1 MSGFCER
8 CGKELGFF
16 ERTLHINNPRINIQ
30 YDCLCNDCYRT
41 LKEGISKIENMY
53 QRMVAHLQEQGTHQN
68 LSSISVDHLIFLGAE
83 ALLVLEPDFYK
94 DESSVQQTVINRSD
108 RLVHK
113 TDDMAYILY
122 RLLQYGFREN
132 LSRAG
137 LEDSKRFIAYFSNS
151 VVYYEQVLVNC
162 SEKVPA
168 TYTNVFF
175 MRSGLLIEH
184 IENHGLIDLLFD
196 EDQLLD
202 FSIEDN
208 NDFFVFNFNNL
219 YYAKDQ
225 LKKVVCT
232 VRSQATKVDL
242 EKKLKTFNAEKE
254 RAIDAREADLMTI
267 INKKVTK
274 DLFALEPEMV
284 PSEVDAT
291 TVLLCV
297 VKNMALDRDGR
308 IELKDPQ
315 KTMMLKIL
323 WQYYAEN
330 FIRDAIM
337 TKEALKDYLFETCLW
352 VERIKAVYE
361 TDASEWCWAFFTPK
375 GFLMLFKKSHRV
387 LLSVA
392 PTFPNT
398 LYYPNHSFMFEGRQ
412 VLRIPMGEGETA
424 GDVLFYS
431 KKPEVIWQL
440 ERYFKAK
447 SAFYLVEAYQKL
459 DTDIFKDP
467 KKSKLL
473 NKWAQSLFKD
483 FRFSPFCSYNVWYTV
498 QKQLKDSNPLLD
510 RLIPNQTNK
519 RKVYSD
525 GKDLFSMRIVES
537 FFETVS
543 ALQTDLDIE
552 DEIIASGVLWTGFN
566 LILPEMM
573 AKEWCRLAEDMVTL
587 EDTLES
593 AVEKYTKLETIQSD
607 NAFYIGLFIYYL
619 MDKQLLTTQDFLANY
634 DTVVQLYIR
643 NCQKIGQDSTIN
655 FHWQPKEG
663 EPVEEETDA
672 SEKSF
677 DVEEGCDST
686 EALAEETADQQPEKE
701 TEEGRD

>member
-53 QRMVAHLQEQGTHQN
+53 QRMVANLQEQDTHHN
-68 LSSISVDHLIFLGAE
+68 FSSVSVDRLIFLGAE

-94 DESSVQQTVINRSD
+94 DDSSVQQTVINRSD

-113 TDDMAYILY
+113 TDDMAYILH
-122 RLLQYGFREN
+122 RLLNYGFREN

-137 LEDSKRFIAYFSNS
+137 LENSKNFVHYFSES

-168 TYTNVFF
+168 TYTNIFF

-184 IENHGLIDLLFD
+184 IENHGLIDLMFD
-196 EDQLLD
+196 QDQWLD
-202 FSIEDN
+202 FSIEEN
-208 NDFFVFNFNNL
+208 NDIFIFAFNNL
-219 YYAKDQ
+219 FYTQDH
-225 LKKVVCT
+225 LKKVECT
-232 VRSQATKVDL
+232 VRGKDNKADF
-242 EKKLKTFNAEKE
+242 EKKLKAFNTETE
-254 RAIDAREADLMTI
+254 TAIDAREEDLMTI

-274 DLFALEPEMV
+274 DLFALDADGLA
-284 PSEVDAT
+284 SEVDAT
-291 TVLLCV
+291 TILLCV
-297 VKNMALDRDGR
+297 VKNMAFDRDGR

-315 KTMMLKIL
+315 KNMMLKIL

-337 TKEALKDYLFETCLW
+337 TKESLKDYIFEDCLW
-352 VERIKAVYE
+352 VEKIKAVYE
-361 TDASEWCWAFFTPK
+361 TETSEWCWAFFTPK

-387 LLSVA
+387 LLSVV
-392 PTFPNT
+392 PTFPNA
-398 LYYPNHSFMFEGRQ
+398 LYYPYHSFMFDGRQ

-424 GDVLFYS
+424 GDLLFYS

-440 ERYFKAK
+440 ERYFRAK
-447 SAFYLVEAYQKL
+447 SAFYLVEAYQKM
-459 DTDIFKDP
+459 DTAILKDP
-467 KKSKLL
+467 KKTKTL
-473 NKWAQSLFKD
+473 NKWAQNLFKD
-483 FRFSPFCSYNVWYTV
+483 FRFSPFCSYNVWYAI
-498 QKQLKDSNPLLD
+498 QKQLKESNPLLD
-510 RLIPNQTNK
+510 RLIPNQTSK
-519 RKVYSD
+519 RKAYSD
-525 GKDLFSMRIVES
+525 GKDLFSMRIVEA
-537 FFETVS
+537 FFETVK
-543 ALQTDLDIE
+543 AVQTDLAID
-552 DEIIASGVLWTGFN
+552 DEIIASGILWTSFN
-566 LILPEMM
+566 LILPEML

-593 AVEKYTKLETIQSD
+593 AVEKYAQLETINSE

-619 MDKQLLTTQDFLANY
+619 MDKQLLSAPDFLGNY

-643 NCQKIGQDSTIN
+643 NRQKVGQASTIN

-663 EPVEEETDA
+663 EAPDEKVSESAEISSEAGVADA
-672 SEKSF
+672 P
-677 DVEEGCDST
+677 
-686 EALAEETADQQPEKE
+686 LAENQPDEKA
-701 TEEGRD
+701 EEGRD